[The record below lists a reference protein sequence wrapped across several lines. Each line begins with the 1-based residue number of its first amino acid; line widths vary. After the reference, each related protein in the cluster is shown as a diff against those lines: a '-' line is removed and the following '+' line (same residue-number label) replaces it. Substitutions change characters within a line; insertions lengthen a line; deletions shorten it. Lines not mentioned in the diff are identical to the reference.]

1 MHLHP
6 YLIFPG
12 TCREALRHYEQAL
25 DGTID
30 LMQTVGESH
39 LPHEPQHADRIFHS
53 NFVAGDVRFGASDGE
68 VGKDPVI
75 GQNFSMFLTVPDVE
89 RQGRIFDA
97 LGDGGSV
104 IFPLNQGFGMVE
116 DRFGIRWMIAAG

>member
-12 TCREALRHYEQAL
+12 TCREALTHYEAAL
-25 DGTID
+25 RGTID
-30 LMQTVGESH
+30 HLQTVGESH
-39 LPHEPQHADRIFHS
+39 LPHAPEHASRIFHS

-75 GQNFSMFLTVPDVE
+75 GQNFSMFLTIPDAE
-89 RQGRIFDA
+89 RQGEVFEA
-97 LGDGGSV
+97 LAEGGSV

-116 DRFGIRWMIAAG
+116 DRFGIRWMIATG